1 MVRPT
6 PVSARTADTPV
17 RGALPTLFDFMNL
30 SPRTLAVLALVAAS
44 FLFGATFVVVKSAVE
59 DIGPIMFV
67 GWRFLLGAVV
77 LLAISFPRG
86 SAIWRDGSLAG
97 LALFGGYVLQTSG
110 LTLTSA
116 SNSALITGLFVIFTP
131 FLAALVNRYRPS
143 PWTVGSALVAFVGL
157 YLVTGTDQLSL
168 GRGDLL
174 TVGCALAFAFHV
186 VALSRFAPRH
196 PVIPFTAV
204 QIAIVAVLA
213 IPLGAITEGITTPP
227 RSVWG
232 AIIITGIGVSVGAYI
247 LQVWAQRVVGPGTA
261 AVILAAEPAF
271 GVATAWVVLG
281 ERLDLAGWVGSL
293 LILAAM
299 YVVITRQRDPGSVV
313 AEAVSPAH

>member
-1 MVRPT
+1 MVSR
-6 PVSARTADTPV
+6 
-17 RGALPTLFDFMNL
+17 LPTLSVFMRP
-30 SPRTLAVLALVAAS
+30 SPKTLAIVALIVAS

-59 DIGPIMFV
+59 DIGPILFV
-67 GWRFLLGAVV
+67 GWRFLLGAIV
-77 LLAISFPRG
+77 LLAMALPKRW
-86 SAIWRDGSLAG
+86 AIWRDGSIAG
-97 LALFGGYVLQTSG
+97 LALFAGYVLQTTG

-116 SNSALITGLFVIFTP
+116 TNSALITGLFVIFTP
-131 FLAALVNRYRPS
+131 FLAALLNRYRPS
-143 PWTVGSALVAFVGL
+143 PWTVGSALVAFIGL
-157 YLVTGTDQLSL
+157 YLVTGAGELSL
-168 GRGDLL
+168 DRGDLF
-174 TVGCALAFAFHV
+174 TVGCAFAFALHV
-186 VALSRFAPRH
+186 VALARFAPRH

-204 QIAIVAVLA
+204 QITLVAVLA
-213 IPLGAITEGITTPP
+213 IPIGAMREGFTLPP

-232 AIIITGIGVSVGAYI
+232 AIIITGVGVSVGAYV
-247 LQVWAQRVVGPGTA
+247 LQVWSQRIVGPSTA

-281 ERLDLAGWVGSL
+281 ERLDLAGWFGSL